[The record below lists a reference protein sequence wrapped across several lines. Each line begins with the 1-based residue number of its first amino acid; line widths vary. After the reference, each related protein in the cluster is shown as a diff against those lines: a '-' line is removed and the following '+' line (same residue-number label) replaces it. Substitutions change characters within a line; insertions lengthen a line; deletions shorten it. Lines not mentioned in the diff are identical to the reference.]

1 ENDRDQL
8 FESFKEASNREKES
22 WVLAACDYIHHPLH
36 QETSIKLTP
45 LSLALLDEIQKT
57 GDIFFPK
64 RWITS
69 TIGQYTSKEAANQV
83 TNFLKENPDFNPI
96 LKNKILQGTDDLIR
110 VQKISGTDN

>member
-1 ENDRDQL
+1 
-8 FESFKEASNREKES
+8 
-22 WVLAACDYIHHPLH
+22 
-36 QETSIKLTP
+36 
-45 LSLALLDEIQKT
+45 LALLDEIQKT

-83 TNFLKENPDFNPI
+83 TKFLKENPDFNPI
-96 LKNKILQGTDDLIR
+96 LKNKILQGTDDLMR